1 MKYDNNFFDEQD
13 LIQALERGCDV
24 EFLYKDKKYSITH
37 FNNGKIIIGEFYNS
51 DSVKIYDN
59 AKQAMKYKIGDKTI
73 KDIIV
78 EMKIIDRSF

>member
-1 MKYDNNFFDEQD
+1 M
-13 LIQALERGCDV
+13 